1 MENMNITNIK
11 LSKNTFTRI
20 CMYLPQQNIIEMQ
33 NLNVIFY
40 EIIIPRVFIKLNQSI
55 MIY

>member
-1 MENMNITNIK
+1 MENINITNIK

-20 CMYLPQQNIIEMQ
+20 CVYLPQKNIIEMQ
-33 NLNVIFY
+33 NLNKIFY
-40 EIIIPRVFIKLNQSI
+40 EIIIPKVFIKLNQSI